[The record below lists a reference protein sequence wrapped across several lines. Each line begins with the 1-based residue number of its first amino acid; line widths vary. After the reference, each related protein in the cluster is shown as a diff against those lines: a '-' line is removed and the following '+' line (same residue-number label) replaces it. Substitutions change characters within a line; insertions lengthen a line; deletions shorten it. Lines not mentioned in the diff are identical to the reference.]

1 VAIECSSRQP
11 GVKAGEPATSRTS
24 AEPDKR
30 VDLLEVLQRVEA
42 EVKTTMQLSPRQ
54 PAFQAVHLF
63 VTVSIGRKVWL
74 FAKQSN

>member
-1 VAIECSSRQP
+1 
-11 GVKAGEPATSRTS
+11 
-24 AEPDKR
+24 

>member
-1 VAIECSSRQP
+1 V
-11 GVKAGEPATSRTS
+11 G
-24 AEPDKR
+24 PDNR

-54 PAFQAVHLF
+54 PAFPGQAVHLF

>member
-1 VAIECSSRQP
+1 VNHHDAAIAFCNC
-11 GVKAGEPATSRTS
+11 
-24 AEPDKR
+24 
-30 VDLLEVLQRVEA
+30 QRVEA